1 MFGVYIHIPFCRK
14 ACTYCN
20 FHFSTNLRNTDE
32 MIRAI
37 SGEIELTALPPQG
50 IKTLYFGGGTPSL
63 LAPSVLKIL
72 FEALKEKTDFSGIT
86 EITLEC
92 NPEDISIESLKNWKD
107 LGVSR
112 LSLGLQSLNNAE
124 LQAMNRAHTAEQS
137 LKSLALIGEFGGF
150 EVSVDLIYGTP
161 WKTDQEWQQE
171 LEFIL
176 NLDHVQH
183 LSAYALSIE
192 SKTQLAFQIKAGTV
206 LAGKDERMITQF
218 EILQHEIHQRGWE
231 AYEISNYCRQQH
243 RAVHNSH
250 YWTFVPYYGFGP
262 SAHSFD
268 GHQQRYYNHANNARY
283 LSEINAGQLPR
294 IEERL
299 SDADCLNERLMTGL
313 RTIDG
318 VEIAHLH
325 RFHGEWE
332 RENRQQILH
341 FIEQGLIYKVGDALQ
356 LSATGKLIS
365 DRIISD
371 LMWVE

>member
-1 MFGVYIHIPFCRK
+1 
-14 ACTYCN
+14 
-20 FHFSTNLRNTDE
+20 
-32 MIRAI
+32 MIKAI

-63 LAPSVLKIL
+63 LAPSALQIL
-72 FEALKEKTDFSGIT
+72 FEALKQKTDFSTIS

-92 NPEDISIESLKNWKD
+92 NPEDISVESLKNWRD

-124 LQAMNRAHTAEQS
+124 LQAMNRAHSAEQS
-137 LKSLALIGEFGGF
+137 LKSLALIGDFGGF

-161 WKTDQEWQQE
+161 WKTDKEWQQE

-206 LAGKDERMITQF
+206 LAGKDERMIAQF
-218 EILQHEIHQRGWE
+218 DLLQREVVQHGWE
-231 AYEISNYCRQQH
+231 AYEISNYCRKQH
-243 RAVHNSH
+243 RAIHNSH

-268 GHQQRYYNHANNARY
+268 GHQQRYHNHANNARY
-283 LSEINAGQLPR
+283 LSEIKAKQLPR

-318 VEIAHLH
+318 VDIAQLH
-325 RFHGEWE
+325 RFNAKWARQNH
-332 RENRQQILH
+332 QQIAQ
-341 FIEQGLIYKVGDALQ
+341 FIAQDLIYQVEDSLRLTA
-356 LSATGKLIS
+356 SGKLIS